1 MKHVFCLLLLFIV
14 HHSFSQ
20 NKFDYRSFTKKMCS
34 PEFHGRGYV
43 SQGDS
48 IAAEYIAQQM
58 DRLNINPLSTGY
70 FQPFEFDVNTFPDSC
85 KLVLNGEILEAGKD
99 FIAVPFSNGNCTI
112 NRCKGSLKYRMIHV
126 TGEEVLLV
134 KNRILEECSKNDILV
149 VHNTFYSPD
158 SSRRIQGILSTLSE
172 HIPIIELVN
181 TKFTWSVSQ
190 DHTSHV
196 YIQLQESR
204 CTLNDSIIE
213 IHLHT
218 NLLANYETK
227 NVIGKIPSKKK
238 PKGTIMLTAH
248 YDHLG
253 QLGSDT
259 YFPGGNDNASG
270 VAMLLQL
277 GAMIKEK
284 PLKRYNTILVAFAGE
299 EVGLLGSKYM
309 SESTLIDLNDVRFL
323 LNLDIMGSGE
333 EGITAVNG
341 RVFTKEFEL
350 LQKLNCRAK
359 AVPVVKA
366 RGKAANSDHHFF
378 TEKGVRSFFI
388 YTMGENKNYHDVYD
402 TYENLSFNSFEALAN
417 LFDKFL
423 RHL

>member
-1 MKHVFCLLLLFIV
+1 
-14 HHSFSQ
+14 
-20 NKFDYRSFTKKMCS
+20 MCS

-43 SQGDS
+43 NGGDI
-48 IAAEYIAQQM
+48 IAAKYIAEQM
-58 DRLNINPLSTGY
+58 DQLGIDSLSTGY

-85 KLVLNGEILEAGKD
+85 RLVLNGEILEAGKD

-112 NRCKGSLKYRMIHV
+112 NLCKGSLKYRMIHV

-158 SSRRIQGILSTLSE
+158 SSRRIQGVLSTLSE
-172 HIPIIELVN
+172 HIPIIELIN

-190 DHTSHV
+190 DHTSHL

-227 NVIGKIPSKKK
+227 NIIGKIPSKKN

-253 QLGSDT
+253 RMGTAT
-259 YFPGGNDNASG
+259 YFPGANDNASG

-277 GAMIKEK
+277 GEMIKSR
-284 PLKRYNTILVAFAGE
+284 PLKRYNVLLVAFAGE
-299 EVGLLGSKYM
+299 EAGLLGSKHM
-309 SESTLIDLNDVRFL
+309 SEHPMIDLKNVRFL

-402 TYENLSFNSFEALAN
+402 TYENLSFSSFEALAN
-417 LFDKFL
+417 LFDRFL
-423 RHL
+423 RRL

>member
-238 PKGTIMLTAH
+238 PKG
-248 YDHLG
+248 
-253 QLGSDT
+253 
-259 YFPGGNDNASG
+259 
-270 VAMLLQL
+270 
-277 GAMIKEK
+277 IKENAARYK
-284 PLKRYNTILVAFAGE
+284 NMNRPKVIHTVCVNNPLITNINEFLDV
-299 EVGLLGSKYM
+299 
-309 SESTLIDLNDVRFL
+309 SELHKSAYHANF
-323 LNLDIMGSGE
+323 SGE
-333 EGITAVNG
+333 E
-341 RVFTKEFEL
+341 
-350 LQKLNCRAK
+350 
-359 AVPVVKA
+359 
-366 RGKAANSDHHFF
+366 
-378 TEKGVRSFFI
+378 
-388 YTMGENKNYHDVYD
+388 
-402 TYENLSFNSFEALAN
+402 
-417 LFDKFL
+417 
-423 RHL
+423 